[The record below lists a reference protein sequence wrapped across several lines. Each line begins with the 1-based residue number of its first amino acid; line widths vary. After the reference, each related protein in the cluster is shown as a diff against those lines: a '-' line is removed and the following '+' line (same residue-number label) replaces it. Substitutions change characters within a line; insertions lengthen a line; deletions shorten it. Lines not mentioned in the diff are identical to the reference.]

1 MHDDIVAATIR
12 PDETEITIEAQECAR
27 LSLRS
32 CITTSATTAAT
43 TTAAPARVFGLD
55 LGRPP
60 FPLSFIKFGGE
71 RDPRRLSGP
80 SQGSPDR
87 AKKSL
92 REVALMHKI
101 TSPSSSTMRPNS
113 FSLSKYRLPP
123 SRPAASPPPPP
134 PPTT

>member
-55 LGRPP
+55 LGRPQ
-60 FPLSFIKFGGE
+60 FSLSFIKFGGVNVT
-71 RDPRRLSGP
+71 RA
-80 SQGSPDR
+80 GSPDR
-87 AKKSL
+87 AKALRTEPRKASGRSL
-92 REVALMHKI
+92 
-101 TSPSSSTMRPNS
+101 
-113 FSLSKYRLPP
+113 
-123 SRPAASPPPPP
+123 
-134 PPTT
+134 